1 MAQAGQEGGA
11 AEGTALKR
19 ALTTPLLYFFILGD
33 VLGAGVYVL
42 VGQVAAD
49 AGGAVWVPLVVAL
62 LLALLTAASYAE
74 LATKYPRAGGASHY
88 ATRAFGPFAGFVAG
102 FCMLAAGIVSVAAL
116 ARGFGGDYLSAF
128 VTLPVG
134 LVAVVFLAL
143 LALVNARGIKESTRA
158 NVVAT
163 VVEVGGLAVIVV
175 LGAWLLLRGDGD
187 VGRLTQLGTPE
198 KGAAAAVLSG
208 SVLAYYSFVG
218 FETSVN
224 VAEETRD
231 PRRSYPRALFGAL
244 ATAGAVYVLVGL
256 AASAAV
262 PTDRLAGSSG
272 PLLEVVHE
280 AGGVPPRLFSAIAL
294 VAVAN
299 GALLTGI
306 MSSRLGLRHGEG
318 RAAARGADQG
328 AAGPTYA
335 VGRDR
340 GHHAAGDAP
349 RAHRQRRHPGVHP
362 GPPAAGRLPHGQH
375 GGAGTAPG
383 PGRDRPLPG
392 PDGTAGAGHRLVP
405 RPRDADRGPGVAAR
419 AGDRSGGHGAGRTHR
434 DTAHRTDGPGPAG
447 RRLRGQAKT
456 RVETRPPSSRSG
468 VPLDA
473 WIETVVEG
481 TRAALWRE
489 APVGGSGVIRHE
501 HLRLGDTFSD
511 HEAEAEADER
521 EGGGPGS

>member
-1 MAQAGQEGGA
+1 MARRTGDTAAVQARTQGGTQQ
-11 AEGTALKR
+11 GTGLKR

-49 AGGAVWVPLVVAL
+49 AGGAVWVPLAVAL

-134 LVAVVFLAL
+134 LVAVLFLAL

-262 PTDRLAGSSG
+262 PTARLAGSSG
-272 PLLEVVHE
+272 PLLEVVEE
-280 AGGVPPRLFSAIAL
+280 AGGVPTRLFSAIAL

-306 MSSRLGLRHGEG
+306 MSSRLAYGMAKDGLLPAPLTRVLPGRRTPWAAIAVTTLLAMLLALTGSVATLASTLVLLLLVVFLMVNTAVLVLRRDPGENDHFRAPTVLPVLGIASCVLLATQVEAEVWLRGLTIIAVGVVLGALTAVRRAG
-318 RAAARGADQG
+318 RARQDVRN
-328 AAGPTYA
+328 AG
-335 VGRDR
+335 
-340 GHHAAGDAP
+340 
-349 RAHRQRRHPGVHP
+349 
-362 GPPAAGRLPHGQH
+362 
-375 GGAGTAPG
+375 
-383 PGRDRPLPG
+383 
-392 PDGTAGAGHRLVP
+392 
-405 RPRDADRGPGVAAR
+405 
-419 AGDRSGGHGAGRTHR
+419 
-434 DTAHRTDGPGPAG
+434 
-447 RRLRGQAKT
+447 
-456 RVETRPPSSRSG
+456 
-468 VPLDA
+468 
-473 WIETVVEG
+473 
-481 TRAALWRE
+481 
-489 APVGGSGVIRHE
+489 
-501 HLRLGDTFSD
+501 
-511 HEAEAEADER
+511 
-521 EGGGPGS
+521 

>member
-1 MAQAGQEGGA
+1 MARRVGHEAGTRAQGTAQEP
-11 AEGTALKR
+11 TALKR

-128 VTLPVG
+128 VTLPVA

-163 VVEVGGLAVIVV
+163 VVEVGGLAVVVV

-187 VGRLTQLGTPE
+187 LGRLTDLGTPE

-224 VAEETRD
+224 VAEETRN

-262 PTDRLAGSSG
+262 PTAQLAGSSG
-272 PLLEVVHE
+272 PLLEVVKE
-280 AGGVPPRLFSAIAL
+280 AGGVPPKLFSAIAL

-306 MSSRLGLRHGEG
+306 MSSRLAYGMAKDGLLPGALTKVLPGRRTPWAAIAVTTGLAMLLALTGSVATLASTLVLLLLIVFLLVNTAVLVLRRDPGETDHFRTPVVLPVLG
-318 RAAARGADQG
+318 IASCVLLATQIEAAVWLRGL
-328 AAGPTYA
+328 TIVA
-335 VGRDR
+335 VGAVL
-340 GHHAAGDAP
+340 AAISVA
-349 RAHRQRRHPGVHP
+349 RRS
-362 GPPAAGRLPHGQH
+362 R
-375 GGAGTAPG
+375 
-383 PGRDRPLPG
+383 
-392 PDGTAGAGHRLVP
+392 
-405 RPRDADRGPGVAAR
+405 
-419 AGDRSGGHGAGRTHR
+419 
-434 DTAHRTDGPGPAG
+434 RTD
-447 RRLRGQAKT
+447 
-456 RVETRPPSSRSG
+456 
-468 VPLDA
+468 
-473 WIETVVEG
+473 EG
-481 TRAALWRE
+481 EEKR
-489 APVGGSGVIRHE
+489 
-501 HLRLGDTFSD
+501 
-511 HEAEAEADER
+511 AEANASR
-521 EGGGPGS
+521 PG

>member
-1 MAQAGQEGGA
+1 MERPIKRQEAAAGGPGGTQAP
-11 AEGTALKR
+11 LKR

-49 AGGAVWVPLVVAL
+49 AGGAVWVPLTVAL
-62 LLALLTAASYAE
+62 LLAMLTAASYAE

-88 ATRAFGPFAGFVAG
+88 ATRAYGPFAGFVAG

-116 ARGFGGDYLSAF
+116 ARGFGGDYLAEF

-163 VVEVGGLAVIVV
+163 VVEVGGLLVIVA
-175 LGAWLLLRGDGD
+175 LGIRLLLRGDGD
-187 VGRLTQLGTPE
+187 MGRLTQLGTPE

-262 PTDRLAGSSG
+262 PTARLAGSSG
-272 PLLEVVHE
+272 PLLEVVE
-280 AGGVPPRLFSAIAL
+280 AAGGVPTRLFSAIAL

-306 MSSRLGLRHGEG
+306 MCSRLTYGMARDGLLPAVLTRVLPGRRTPWVAIAVTTSLAMVLASTGSVATLASTLVLLLLVVFLMVNTAVLVLRREPGEADHF
-318 RAAARGADQG
+318 RAPTVLPVLG
-328 AAGPTYA
+328 AASCVLLATQIGAEVWLRGLLVVA
-335 VGRDR
+335 VGTVL
-340 GHHAAGDAP
+340 AALA
-349 RAHRQRRHPGVHP
+349 AVRRRRE
-362 GPPAAGRLPHGQH
+362 PAAGAD
-375 GGAGTAPG
+375 GADT
-383 PGRDRPLPG
+383 GR
-392 PDGTAGAGHRLVP
+392 
-405 RPRDADRGPGVAAR
+405 
-419 AGDRSGGHGAGRTHR
+419 
-434 DTAHRTDGPGPAG
+434 
-447 RRLRGQAKT
+447 
-456 RVETRPPSSRSG
+456 
-468 VPLDA
+468 
-473 WIETVVEG
+473 
-481 TRAALWRE
+481 
-489 APVGGSGVIRHE
+489 
-501 HLRLGDTFSD
+501 
-511 HEAEAEADER
+511 
-521 EGGGPGS
+521 

>member
-1 MAQAGQEGGA
+1 MANVGKQLSADVPGP
-11 AEGTALKR
+11 ALER

-88 ATRAFGPFAGFVAG
+88 ATRAFGPFAGFIAG

-134 LVAVVFLAL
+134 AVAVVFLAA

-163 VVEVGGLAVIVV
+163 LIEVGGLAVIVV

-187 VGRLTQLGTPE
+187 VGRLGRLGTPE

-262 PTDRLAGSSG
+262 PTSRLAESSG
-272 PLLEVVHE
+272 PLLEVVKE
-280 AGGVPPRLFSAIAL
+280 AGGVPTRLFGAVAL

-306 MSSRLGLRHGEG
+306 MSSRLAYGMARDGLLPAALTKVLPG
-318 RAAARGADQG
+318 RRTPWAAIAVTTLPAMLLALTGSVATLASTLVLLLLVVFFMVNTAVLVLRRDRGGADHFRTPTVLPVLGAASCVVLATQIEAEVWLRGLVVVAVGAVLAALAAAR
-328 AAGPTYA
+328 
-335 VGRDR
+335 R
-340 GHHAAGDAP
+340 
-349 RAHRQRRHPGVHP
+349 
-362 GPPAAGRLPHGQH
+362 AGRGDEEGDLHG
-375 GGAGTAPG
+375 T
-383 PGRDRPLPG
+383 
-392 PDGTAGAGHRLVP
+392 
-405 RPRDADRGPGVAAR
+405 
-419 AGDRSGGHGAGRTHR
+419 
-434 DTAHRTDGPGPAG
+434 
-447 RRLRGQAKT
+447 
-456 RVETRPPSSRSG
+456 
-468 VPLDA
+468 
-473 WIETVVEG
+473 
-481 TRAALWRE
+481 
-489 APVGGSGVIRHE
+489 GSGRERDIR
-501 HLRLGDTFSD
+501 
-511 HEAEAEADER
+511 
-521 EGGGPGS
+521 